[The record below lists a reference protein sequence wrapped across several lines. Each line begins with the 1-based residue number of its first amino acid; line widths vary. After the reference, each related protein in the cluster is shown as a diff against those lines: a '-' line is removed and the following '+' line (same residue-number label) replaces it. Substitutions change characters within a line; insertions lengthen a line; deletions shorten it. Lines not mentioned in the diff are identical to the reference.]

1 MMKIRFEDKERV
13 IANFMGH
20 DVVSDVPV
28 AMGGEDAG
36 LNPFHLFLASIGNC
50 AGVFMKMFYRNHN
63 IPLDGASL
71 EQEFEFHE
79 NGMLKKVVVNVNPGP
94 AFPREKQAALLAMI
108 RNCKVKKHLDPG
120 IEFEYIVK

>member
-1 MMKIRFEDKERV
+1 MMEIRFEGKEKV

-36 LNPFHLFLASIGNC
+36 LNPFYLFLASIGNC

-71 EQEFEFHE
+71 QQDFEFRD
-79 NGMLKKVVVNVNPGP
+79 NGMLKKVIVTVCPGP
-94 AFPREKQAALLAMI
+94 AFPREKQNGLLAMLKS
-108 RNCKVKKHLDPG
+108 CKVKKHLAAD

>member
-1 MMKIRFEDKERV
+1 MMKIRFEDKEKV
-13 IANFMGH
+13 IADFMGH

-36 LNPFHLFLASIGNC
+36 LNPFYLFLASIGNC

-63 IPLDGASL
+63 IPLEGTSL
-71 EQEFEFHE
+71 EQDFEFHE
-79 NGMLKKVVVNVNPGP
+79 NGMLKKVVVTVNLGP
-94 AFPREKQAALLAMI
+94 AFPSEKQAGLLAMLKG
-108 RNCKVKKHLDPG
+108 CKVKKHLDPA